1 MGSNMSDAK
10 IFKGEIPN
18 ENSKAETVILELESR
33 QLGQIKEV
41 SQSSVS
47 MEDFGSKLQ
56 NIILE
61 GSKEFKEKTGRNMS
75 YAEMRA
81 AWG

>member
-1 MGSNMSDAK
+1 MGSTMSDVK
-10 IFKGEIPN
+10 INKEEIPK
-18 ENSKAETVILELESR
+18 EKSKAETVILELESR
-33 QLGQIKEV
+33 QIGQIKEV
-41 SQSSVS
+41 SKSSVS